1 MGKYIMN
8 IVTISNSRLCSE
20 RYPPREVIFSLFFFF
35 LIRIGLKITL
45 AQQNKSIR
53 DYLLSI
59 NSHWFLFRHSFST
72 AILVSVMACL
82 WKQILLL
89 WHGK

>member
-1 MGKYIMN
+1 M
-8 IVTISNSRLCSE
+8 
-20 RYPPREVIFSLFFFF
+20 
-35 LIRIGLKITL
+35 TL

-59 NSHWFLFRHSFST
+59 SLHRFLLGPSLSR
-72 AILVSVMACL
+72 AILVNVMARL